1 MPNKLYTVILIY
13 PDHIATNYGEEFF
26 TAYVGETTPQRAV
39 RRARA
44 KALAANELSSD
55 PKSENYCNPK
65 DFAVV
70 AVFHGHHDNVNPE

>member
-1 MPNKLYTVILIY
+1 MDTKLYTVILIY
-13 PDHIATNYGEEFF
+13 PDHIASNYGEEFF
-26 TAYVGETTPQRAV
+26 TAHVVAGTPQRAV
-39 RRARA
+39 RRARQ

-70 AVFHGHHDNVNPE
+70 AVFPGHHDNVNPE